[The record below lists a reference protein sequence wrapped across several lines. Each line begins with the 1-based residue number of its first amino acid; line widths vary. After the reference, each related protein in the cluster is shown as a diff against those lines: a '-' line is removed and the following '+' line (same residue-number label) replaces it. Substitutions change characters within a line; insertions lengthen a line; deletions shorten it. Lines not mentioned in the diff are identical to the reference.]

1 LAVNLADEESSSL
14 AAILRGSNW
23 QVRNAR
29 TCREAVEFSHNGP
42 VPVVLCQPNMPDGS
56 WNTLMDRMRESADPP
71 AVVVVSRLADERLW
85 AEVLSL
91 GGYDVLMTPFDRA
104 EVLRVLF
111 LAWMASKRGGTRA
124 GQREIGIRCHMAL
137 RRERVLTPEPGEK
150 CASGKAGH
158 IFGTASQR
166 VSNGVDLVPW
176 RRGRRR

>member
-1 LAVNLADEESSSL
+1 MTTTRTGPGVPQPDQFCTALAVNLADEESSSL

-23 QVRNAR
+23 RVKSAR

-42 VPVVLCQPNMPDGS
+42 VPVVLCQPNMPDGN
-56 WNTLMDRMRESADPP
+56 WNTLMGRMRELADPP

-111 LAWMASKRGGTRA
+111 LAWMASKREPERA
-124 GQREIGIRCHMAL
+124 RASVKAASGAIWR
-137 RRERVLTPEPGEK
+137 
-150 CASGKAGH
+150 CAS
-158 IFGTASQR
+158 SE
-166 VSNGVDLVPW
+166 S
-176 RRGRRR
+176 